1 MTDWLW
7 MIFFLGFGTAMF
19 FVGHYTGRLDADKCP
34 TENAWINVRN
44 HSADANKEITI
55 HGINAEHEERM
66 ALIQRMA
73 LDGADIFE
81 DEIQED
87 CDGQEDKKHD

>member
-1 MTDWLW
+1 MADWLW

-19 FVGHYTGRLDADKCP
+19 FVGRYTGRLDADKCP

-44 HSADANKEITI
+44 HRTDANKEITI

-66 ALIQRMA
+66 ALIQRGA
-73 LDGADIFE
+73 LDKVDFE
-81 DEIQED
+81 TVKDDE
-87 CDGQEDKKHD
+87 DGK

>member
-1 MTDWLW
+1 

-66 ALIQRMA
+66 ALIQRGA
-73 LDGADIFE
+73 LDKVDFE
-81 DEIQED
+81 VVEDDED
-87 CDGQEDKKHD
+87 TNS

>member
-66 ALIQRMA
+66 ALIQRGA
-73 LDGADIFE
+73 LDKVDFE
-81 DEIQED
+81 VVEDDED
-87 CDGQEDKKHD
+87 TNS